1 MKKQTL
7 TERGDL
13 LTEKQDKSL
22 EEKEK
27 RKKKLLIIFLAFL
40 LIAAAIYLVFCRGSE
55 EEGGVLGNLF
65 DTTIDSDAQ
74 EGGLTTR
81 SDEEIQEEL
90 KRKLEESMMNISMN
104 LSPVF
109 YDGNSEGNLNIVN
122 DKVNNF
128 MQVIEIYRKDTE
140 ELIYKSGGIP
150 VGSKIEQAK
159 LDVKLP
165 KGVYDCVAYFNA
177 VNEETGEF
185 IGKAGAE
192 LKITIEN

>member
-1 MKKQTL
+1 MSENESKT
-7 TERGDL
+7 
-13 LTEKQDKSL
+13 L

-27 RKKKLLIIFLAFL
+27 KKKKMLIIILAIL
-40 LIAAAIYLVFCRGSE
+40 VIGVGIYAMFGRGRD
-55 EEGGVLGNLF
+55 EEGEGFENIF
-65 DTTIDSDAQ
+65 DTTIDRDA
-74 EGGLTTR
+74 EKGGLDIR
-81 SDEEIQEEL
+81 SDEEIQEDL

-109 YDGNSEGNLNIVN
+109 YDGNSQGDLNIVN
-122 DKVNNF
+122 EEVNNF
-128 MQVIEIYRKDTE
+128 MQVIEIYRKDTDQ
-140 ELIYKSGGIP
+140 LIYKSGGIP
-150 VGSKIEQAK
+150 VGSKIEKAK
-159 LDVKLP
+159 LDVNLP